1 MIIFSQNMSDHCMRL
16 TSVLNRFRQHNL
28 RVKASKCAF
37 GADKVIYLGHTV
49 SHKGIHTDPAKIEVI
64 QNLPL
69 PSNLEKLRSF
79 LGLAGYYRKYIPDFA
94 TVSAP
99 LTASTKKM
107 SNSCGPTDTK
117 MLFRPYNNVSAQ
129 PQSLHTLILI
139 SHLCC
144 RLTPQILVLGLF
156 LHSMTGMGG
165 GGGRVIAY
173 ASYTLSQRERNY
185 STMEKKPLQ

>member
-1 MIIFSQNMSDHCMRL
+1 MRL

-64 QNLPL
+64 QNLPP

-79 LGLAGYYRKYIPDFA
+79 LGLAGYYRKFIPDFA

-99 LTASTKKM
+99 LRALTKK
-107 SNSCGPTDTK
+107 NVKFLWTDQHQNAFQT
-117 MLFRPYNNVSAQ
+117 LQQRLCSA
-129 PQSLHTLILI
+129 P
-139 SHLCC
+139 
-144 RLTPQILVLGLF
+144 VLAYPNFDKQFVLQNDASDVGLGTV
-156 LHSMTGMGG
+156 LAQHDGNGG
-165 GGGRVIAY
+165 GGT
-173 ASYTLSQRERNY
+173 SYCVCKLHPISA
-185 STMEKKPLQ
+185 